1 MAGGE
6 RTSYAPYCCGMT
18 GYGWAI
24 VAILAVA
31 ALGWLWFLIAR
42 GRNSRAPRELGYW
55 LHWGALVF
63 LAFFIAYIV
72 WGVYPD
78 PRFRLSKLR
87 GLTPEQVIARLG
99 PPTDKRHA
107 APPDDTTNESLVVFD
122 YEGRYRWGGFSY
134 GVMFGKNN
142 RVKYVFVGS
151 H

>member
-1 MAGGE
+1 VTVGTN
-6 RTSYAPYCCGMT
+6 RTYYMFNYTMT
-18 GYGWAI
+18 AFGWSILAI
-24 VAILAVA
+24 IAILLIA
-31 ALGWLWFLIAR
+31 WLWHLIRVGRR
-42 GRNSRAPRELGYW
+42 GKLRRSDYW
-55 LHWGALVF
+55 RRWAGTAIAVLAIAYFYWGAF
-63 LAFFIAYIV
+63 PNPQFTLANLK
-72 WGVYPD
+72 G
-78 PRFRLSKLR
+78 LS
-87 GLTPEQVIARLG
+87 PAQVIARLG